1 MPRAIAVILYL
12 MLTAED
18 SGVYSGLLVTPFS
31 WPEQLLFA
39 ASFLKLPLWTYA
51 QLGLLVALGGKGL
64 APRMRAR
71 PMDRALLAS
80 VGCVGLWAALG
91 AHRGGNVQQ
100 MGFQTFAFLNSV
112 AFAFLLLAVM
122 RTPAHHALLLKAI
135 VAAAVHR
142 SVMAIGFYVF
152 VVRDLSWKD
161 APEFM
166 TTHSDSVLFV
176 TALAIL
182 IANAV
187 ERATRHASALLWTLG
202 PLILVAIQVNN
213 RRLAWIGLVSAIVI
227 TYAMLTP
234 SPRKRR
240 VNRVLL
246 AVIPAVVLYVAIG
259 WGRTER
265 IFKPLAS
272 FDTATS
278 EKDASTRSRDNENDG
293 LIFTFAQGTG
303 LGTGWGIEYIETD
316 ATLAARGFTQYRYI
330 PHNSLLAILAFGG
343 WLGFIG
349 ILMPVPVAVYLNT
362 RTYRAATAP
371 VVRVVAMVGVAEV
384 AICLNQIYGDMGLF
398 SRTTL
403 TILATGFASAG
414 RLSAWTG
421 GWPAARTS
429 AGSSDPGAASVGV
442 DPAARAP
449 AEEPLRAMPS
459 SRGAS

>member
-1 MPRAIAVILYL
+1 MPRVVAVILYL

-18 SGVYSGLLVTPFS
+18 AGVYSGLLVTPFQ
-31 WPEQLLFA
+31 WPEQLLFG

-51 QLGLLVALGGKGL
+51 QLGLLVALGGKGP

-91 AHRGGNVQQ
+91 AARGGNLQQ
-100 MGFQTFAFLNSV
+100 MGFQVFCYLNSV
-112 AFAFLLLAVM
+112 AFAFLVLAVM
-122 RTPAHHALLLKAI
+122 RTPAHYAMLLKAI

-142 SVMAIGFYVF
+142 SIMAIGFYLF
-152 VVRDLSWKD
+152 VVRDLSWKN

-166 TTHSDSVLFV
+166 TTHADSALFV
-176 TALAIL
+176 TGLAIL

-187 ERATRHASALLWTLG
+187 EGATKRAGLLLATLG

-213 RRLAWIGLVSAIVI
+213 RRLAWMALVSAIAVL
-227 TYAMLTP
+227 YGLLPP

-240 VNRVLL
+240 VNRLIL
-246 AVIPAVVLYVAIG
+246 AGIPALALYVAVG

-272 FDTATS
+272 FDSATS

-293 LIFTFAQGTG
+293 LILTFSQGPT
-303 LGTGWGIEYIETD
+303 LGTGWGLEYIETD
-316 ATLAARGFTQYRYI
+316 SSLSARGFAQYRYI
-330 PHNSLLAILAFGG
+330 PHNSLLAILAFAG
-343 WLGFIG
+343 WLGFAG
-349 ILMPVPVAVYLNT
+349 ILMPIPVAVYLNT
-362 RTYRAATAP
+362 RTYRVASAP

-398 SRTTL
+398 SRTNMV
-403 TILATGFASAG
+403 ILATGLASAG
-414 RLSAWTG
+414 RLSVWCGAW
-421 GWPAARTS
+421 
-429 AGSSDPGAASVGV
+429 PGARNGDGRGMGAVANPPALVEPPAPQEAIAPPRRAS
-442 DPAARAP
+442 
-449 AEEPLRAMPS
+449 
-459 SRGAS
+459 